1 VPQKTTAKL
10 GRSNPLLVL
19 VTRQDGESSFVR
31 YIIVRDRGQFTSLF
45 AVHLGRGKEIK
56 RKWGVIVK

>member
-19 VTRQDGESSFVR
+19 VIRQDGESSFVHF
-31 YIIVRDRGQFTSLF
+31 IIVDRGQFTSLF